1 MSEARGKDRR
11 GKRWAAGAAV
21 LLASACLLVLPAL
34 PARTAPANTPSLGV
48 SPPTVALGQVQPGQV
63 KDFEIT
69 VFNAGPVSLTV
80 EVALTD
86 FTKDANGTLTPV
98 PAGEHPYFAMS
109 TWVQLLTASTFSL
122 NPGEQEKTDLR
133 VSIPASVE
141 PGEKSMAVSFT
152 TTSQTQGNIVVS
164 NQVLSQVFAF
174 TGNNPVTAAAVDPPG
189 LSKDGTFSTSFQ
201 YEAIVRDT
209 GNTHLLLDD
218 VVLRFY
224 HDGKMAR
231 EVTVPALLVLPE
243 IPGQSPGFR
252 ILSGGVSL
260 PAAWASYDAR
270 VEIPSLGIAGDYTRI
285 SVFPLWW
292 LLVFCIGGVLLYLA
306 LGGLLVI
313 LANARHKRR
322 VRRKVILARA

>member
-1 MSEARGKDRR
+1 MSEARGKHRR

-21 LLASACLLVLPAL
+21 LLASACLLTLPAF
-34 PARTAPANTPSLGV
+34 PAHTAPANPSLGV
-48 SPPTVALGQVQPGQV
+48 SPPSVALGQVQPGQV

-69 VFNAGPVSLTV
+69 IFNPGSVPLDV
-80 EVALTD
+80 EVGLTD
-86 FTKDANGTLTPV
+86 FTKDANGTLTPL

-109 TWVQLLTASTFSL
+109 AWMQLLTAKTFTL
-122 NPGEQEKTDLR
+122 NPGEQEKTDIR
-133 VSIPASVE
+133 VSIPAEVE

-152 TTSQTQGNIVVS
+152 TTARTEANIIVS

-174 TGNNPVTAAAVDPPG
+174 TGTNPVTAAQVDPPG
-189 LSKDGTFSTSFQ
+189 LQKDGTFSTSFQ

-243 IPGQSPGFR
+243 IPGQSPGYR

-260 PAAWASYDAR
+260 PASWATYDAR
-270 VEIPSLGIAGDYTRI
+270 VEIPSLGVTGDYTRI

-292 LLVFCIGGVLLYLA
+292 LLVFCIGGLLLYLA
-306 LGGLLVI
+306 LGGLLVTI
-313 LANARHKRR
+313 ANARHKRR
-322 VRRKVILARA
+322 LRRKAILMHA